1 MEDRS
6 QIQKLQEAFGE
17 SLRQKVLLSRY
28 SAARIGGPADY
39 LLEVSD
45 LDELIDAVGFLWK
58 ARIQFLILGG
68 GSNILVSDQ
77 GIRGFVLV
85 NKCRDVKF
93 DIDREKPTVW
103 AQSGANL
110 GLIARQAAIHGL
122 SGLEWASGIP
132 GTLGGAVVGN
142 AGAHDGDI
150 AGNIIQA
157 EILAHRS
164 TQTESSARIEIWKC
178 EDFGYTYRGSKLKT
192 RPRLSGTSLPEP
204 PQAVVLSAQLQLVRS
219 TPEMVKDKLDK
230 FSAYRQ
236 KSQPPGA
243 SMGSMFK
250 NPPGDYAGR
259 LIDAA
264 GLKGERIG
272 DAQISTLHGNFFINH
287 GSARAQDV
295 YALIHRAKQQVF
307 EQYNVD
313 LELEIELLGDF
324 SDAQAGYGEG

>member
-1 MEDRS
+1 MENRS
-6 QIQKLQEAFGE
+6 EIQKLQEVFGE
-17 SLRQKVLLSRY
+17 SLRQNVLLSRY

-45 LDELIDAVGFLWK
+45 LDELIEAVRFLWK
-58 ARIQFLILGG
+58 SRVPFLILGG

-77 GIRGFVLV
+77 GIRGIVII

-93 DIDREKPTVW
+93 DMDREKPTVW

-122 SGLEWASGIP
+122 SGLEWAAGIP

-150 AGNIIQA
+150 AGNLIQA
-157 EILAHRS
+157 EILAHRN
-164 TQTESSARIEIWKC
+164 TQSESSARIEIWKC
-178 EDFGYTYRGSKLKT
+178 EDFSYTYRGSKLKT
-192 RPRLSGTSLPEP
+192 RSPLSSTSLPES
-204 PQAVVLSAQLQLVRS
+204 PQAVVLTAQLQLLRS
-219 TPEMVKDKLDK
+219 TPELVKDKLDR
-230 FSAYRQ
+230 FSAFRQ

-272 DAQISTLHGNFFINH
+272 DAQISTIHGNFFINQ

-307 EQYNVD
+307 EQFTVD

-324 SDAQAGYGEG
+324 SDAKAGYGEG